1 MPLSQVSSR
10 LSDPIIT
17 VLGVLLPLDRLLA
30 VSGLGNVTL
39 AIIPPGRVLDVAPM
53 VGFLTA
59 DDITVVE
66 TFTSEEKYIGSE
78 SAAYDKI
85 ADALMDEAV
94 TGDEARRLI
103 AGAAAS
109 LRES

>member
-1 MPLSQVSSR
+1 M
-10 LSDPIIT
+10 
-17 VLGVLLPLDRLLA
+17 
-30 VSGLGNVTL
+30 
-39 AIIPPGRVLDVAPM
+39 
-53 VGFLTA
+53 
-59 DDITVVE
+59 E

-78 SAAYDKI
+78 SAVYDKI

>member
-1 MPLSQVSSR
+1 
-10 LSDPIIT
+10 
-17 VLGVLLPLDRLLA
+17 
-30 VSGLGNVTL
+30 
-39 AIIPPGRVLDVAPM
+39 
-53 VGFLTA
+53 
-59 DDITVVE
+59 VE

-85 ADALMDEAV
+85 ADALMAEAV

-103 AGAAAS
+103 AEAAAS

>member
-1 MPLSQVSSR
+1 
-10 LSDPIIT
+10 
-17 VLGVLLPLDRLLA
+17 
-30 VSGLGNVTL
+30 
-39 AIIPPGRVLDVAPM
+39 M

-66 TFTSEEKYIGSE
+66 TSPPKRSTSGSE
-78 SAAYDKI
+78 SATYDKI
-85 ADALMDEAV
+85 ADALMAEAV